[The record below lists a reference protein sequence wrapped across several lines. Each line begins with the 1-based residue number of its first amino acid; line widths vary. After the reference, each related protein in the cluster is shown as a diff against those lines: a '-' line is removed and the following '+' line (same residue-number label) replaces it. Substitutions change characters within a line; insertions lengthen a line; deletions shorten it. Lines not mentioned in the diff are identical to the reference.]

1 MSKKLFISTAGIG
14 SRVSGLGVIPNKSL
28 LPINYE
34 SIITKILDKFD
45 NKIEVVVALG
55 HQADL
60 VKNFLKLAH
69 PEKNIRFVKI
79 DKYTGP
85 GSGAGYTLK
94 YCKKYLQCPFIYTA
108 CDTITVEKPKFEKFN
123 WVGISKTKT
132 TERFLIFEKKSKF
145 SDYTF
150 FNKRRYFE
158 ISKKKILFDAFIGLA
173 NIYDYK
179 LFWKGF
185 DVNNQLTDNE
195 LQFSNGL
202 HFLSNKI
209 KLKKFQWLDTG
220 TNESYI
226 KTINYF
232 KDRTQR
238 KAGEVVYIIKN
249 RVIKYFSEKNKC
261 KKLKERGKNLKYNAP
276 KIIKSPDNFLVYEY
290 VKGKHLT
297 KVNEKLFSQFLED
310 LNNNFWIKK
319 NVNKLNFKK
328 HCKKFY
334 RDKTYER
341 VAITINQNPNIDRI
355 NNINGKIIPSIY
367 KILSKIKWE
376 SLMNGIPVN
385 FHGDLQPENIIVTK
399 DAKFKLIDWRAEFS
413 GLPYGDIYYE
423 FSKLNHMLT
432 VNTEKILDGK
442 FKVYYKNKNEVQ
454 YSFETKKILL
464 RFQKRL
470 YEFLEKKN
478 FDIKKVKLLTALIY
492 LNISKFYDSP
502 YSELLFFHGKYQ
514 LYTLNE

>member
-1 MSKKLFISTAGIG
+1 M
-14 SRVSGLGVIPNKSL
+14 
-28 LPINYE
+28 
-34 SIITKILDKFD
+34 D
-45 NKIEVVVALG
+45 
-55 HQADL
+55 
-60 VKNFLKLAH
+60 
-69 PEKNIRFVKI
+69 
-79 DKYTGP
+79 
-85 GSGAGYTLK
+85 
-94 YCKKYLQCPFIYTA
+94 
-108 CDTITVEKPKFEKFN
+108 
-123 WVGISKTKT
+123 
-132 TERFLIFEKKSKF
+132 
-145 SDYTF
+145 
-150 FNKRRYFE
+150 
-158 ISKKKILFDAFIGLA
+158 
-173 NIYDYK
+173 
-179 LFWKGF
+179 
-185 DVNNQLTDNE
+185 
-195 LQFSNGL
+195 
-202 HFLSNKI
+202 
-209 KLKKFQWLDTG
+209 
-220 TNESYI
+220 
-226 KTINYF
+226 
-232 KDRTQR
+232 
-238 KAGEVVYIIKN
+238 
-249 RVIKYFSEKNKC
+249 
-261 KKLKERGKNLKYNAP
+261 
-276 KIIKSPDNFLVYEY
+276 
-290 VKGKHLT
+290 
-297 KVNEKLFSQFLED
+297 
-310 LNNNFWIKK
+310 KK

-328 HCKKFY
+328 HCKKLY